1 MERGTSM
8 SPKIGGKVWHNG
20 NFIAW
25 EDANIHVMSHVIHYG
40 SSLFEG
46 IRCYKTRRG
55 PEVFRLDS
63 HIERLLNSC
72 KIYRTDVQY
81 SKQDLMDAC
90 LETIRV
96 NSMEKCYI
104 RPIVFRG
111 YGDFGVNPLPCPV
124 EAYIA
129 IWEWGKYLGAEAVEQ
144 GVDACVS
151 TWTRMAPNTF
161 PAMAKAGGH
170 YMNSQLI
177 KMEALS
183 NGYAEGIALD
193 ASGFIS
199 EGSGE
204 NLFLVRNEVL
214 YTPPLF
220 SSILPGITRES
231 VVRIATDLGYP
242 VEERV
247 LPREMLYLADEAF
260 FVGTAV
266 EVTPIRSIDKRK
278 IGTGARG
285 PVTEKI
291 QSEFFAYVEGSRDD
305 IYNWFT
311 PVYTPLVSSAHRKEV
326 IRA

>member
-1 MERGTSM
+1 MTN
-8 SPKIGGKVWHNG
+8 KIGGQVWHNG
-20 NFIAW
+20 DFIAW
-25 EDANIHVMSHVIHYG
+25 EDARIHVMSHVIHYG

-46 IRCYKTRRG
+46 IRCYKTMRTT
-55 PEVFRLDS
+55 EVFRLDS
-63 HIERLLNSC
+63 HIERLLDSC
-72 KIYRTDVQY
+72 RIYRTDVPY
-81 SKQDLMDAC
+81 SKQDLMEAC

-96 NSMEKCYI
+96 NSLEKCYI

-111 YGDFGVNPLPCPV
+111 YGEFGVNPLPCPV
-124 EAYIA
+124 ESYIA
-129 IWEWGKYLGAEAVEQ
+129 VWEWGKYLGAEAIEH
-144 GVDACVS
+144 GVDVCVS

-170 YMNSQLI
+170 YLNSQLI
-177 KMEALS
+177 KIEALK

-193 ASGFIS
+193 VHGFIS

-220 SSILPGITRES
+220 SSILPGITRDS
-231 VVRIATDLGYP
+231 VIRLANDLGYR

-266 EVTPIRSIDKRK
+266 EVTPIRSVDKCK
-278 IGTGARG
+278 IGSGTRG
-285 PVTEKI
+285 PITTRI
-291 QSEFFAYVEGSRDD
+291 QSEFFAYVEGRRDD

-311 PVYTPLVSSAHRKEV
+311 PVHPTDLRSANRKEAV
-326 IRA
+326 RA

>member
-1 MERGTSM
+1 MTN
-8 SPKIGGKVWHNG
+8 KIGEKVWHNG
-20 NFIAW
+20 KFIAW
-25 EDANIHVMSHVIHYG
+25 KDANIHVMSHVIHYG

-46 IRCYKTRRG
+46 IRCYKTNRG
-55 PEVFRLDS
+55 AEVFCLDS
-63 HIERLLNSC
+63 HIARLLNSC
-72 KIYRTDVQY
+72 KIYRTEVSY

-90 LETIRV
+90 VETIRA
-96 NSMEKCYI
+96 NSLEKCYI
-104 RPIVFRG
+104 RPIIFRG

-124 EAYIA
+124 ETYIGV
-129 IWEWGKYLGAEAVEQ
+129 WEWGQYLGAEAMEK
-144 GVDACVS
+144 GVDVCVS

-177 KMEALS
+177 KIEALQ

-193 ASGFIS
+193 TNGFIS

-204 NLFLVRNEVL
+204 NLFLVRDEVL

-220 SSILPGITRES
+220 SSILPGITREN
-231 VVRIATDLGYP
+231 VIRIAADLGYR

-266 EVTPIRSIDKRK
+266 EVTPIRSVDKCK
-278 IGTGARG
+278 IGTGLRG
-285 PVTEKI
+285 PVTTRI
-291 QSEFFAYVEGSRDD
+291 QSEFFAYVEGQRDD
-305 IYNWFT
+305 KYDWFT
-311 PVYTPLVSSAHRKEV
+311 PVYTPDLRSAGRKEAV
-326 IRA
+326 RT